1 MNIRLVISNYIN
13 QDGKSKVLFDCSEN
27 TYRKKIDTRVKVQNF
42 EQIRL
47 RLREN
52 ELDDF
57 SFEKKIL
64 LSRLFEK
71 AKSAIRKYHDLGWKY
86 IELENFLKEP
96 IYKYSV
102 EHYVSEVFNKS
113 RTIITSKDYL
123 NVVNVF
129 KKYLK
134 KNTITFD
141 FLLDPQNVLKFKFN
155 AQKKNVKQTSI
166 NSYLKK
172 MKIIMSQAK
181 KDGII
186 STRFVFPT
194 YVIEKSSKV
203 AVKPDYNIDEII
215 SSVNQCK
222 NIYQLQSLI
231 IFIFLIAN
239 QGMNPSNLID
249 YQILNKNKSNII
261 KSLILDNEYN
271 YLFFKKSK
279 KGKSIKYV
287 KINYQILR
295 LLTTLKSLFHIT
307 HFKKYS
313 EMLAPFTE
321 KNKIF
326 DFDINENYNFYKN
339 FWNFYQKKLGEVSN
353 YNFSSAKPIFYDALE
368 EIEMSRITSLIMFG
382 DLPPETI
389 VQSVEFKKIRE
400 NIELS
405 ENKVYEKLKLN
416 ELVAICNNK
425 ISILLEVNI
434 AEYSVNNCDNTV
446 EFIKLMAKYEQLPL

>member
-1 MNIRLVISNYIN
+1 
-13 QDGKSKVLFDCSEN
+13 
-27 TYRKKIDTRVKVQNF
+27 
-42 EQIRL
+42 
-47 RLREN
+47 
-52 ELDDF
+52 
-57 SFEKKIL
+57 
-64 LSRLFEK
+64 
-71 AKSAIRKYHDLGWKY
+71 
-86 IELENFLKEP
+86 
-96 IYKYSV
+96 
-102 EHYVSEVFNKS
+102 
-113 RTIITSKDYL
+113 
-123 NVVNVF
+123 
-129 KKYLK
+129 
-134 KNTITFD
+134 
-141 FLLDPQNVLKFKFN
+141 
-155 AQKKNVKQTSI
+155 
-166 NSYLKK
+166 
-172 MKIIMSQAK
+172 MSQAK